1 MRGCEVVFEDGKV
14 VYSFRVLQKVVE
26 QVLRGI
32 PGVGSLEKSP
42 EESIRVDA
50 RKEFVSLNL
59 FLVFT
64 LERRVP
70 ETAWEVQKRVK
81 EKIERETSLKVEH
94 INIYVQGFEGGGTVH
109 LTLQGVPGT

>member
-1 MRGCEVVFEDGKV
+1 MRNFEVLLEEGKV
-14 VYSFRVLQKVVE
+14 LYSLRVLQKVVE
-26 QVLRGI
+26 RVLRGI
-32 PGVGSLEKSP
+32 PGVSALEKNP
-42 EESIRVDA
+42 EESIRIDA
-50 RKEFVSLNL
+50 RREFVSLNL

-81 EKIERETSLKVEH
+81 EKIEKDMLLKVEH
-94 INIYVQGFEGGGTVH
+94 INVYVQGFEAGGVES